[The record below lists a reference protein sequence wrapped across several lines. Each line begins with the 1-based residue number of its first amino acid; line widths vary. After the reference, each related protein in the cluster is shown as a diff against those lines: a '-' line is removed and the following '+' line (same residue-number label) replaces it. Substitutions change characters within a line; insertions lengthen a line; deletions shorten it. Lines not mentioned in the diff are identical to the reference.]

1 MEIVQDVVHQSLKC
15 LRGVGQS
22 ERHDKEFELTMM
34 SAKGG
39 LGDIDVVDPDL
50 MIATVQVE
58 LGEEPHVT
66 QLVQQLVD
74 DRDRVHVMHHLG
86 VEGVVIDAKAPRA
99 VVLFHQED

>member
-15 LRGVGQS
+15 LRGVGQT

-58 LGEEPHVT
+58 
-66 QLVQQLVD
+66 QLVD
-74 DRDRVHVMHHLG
+74 DRDQVHVMHHLG

-99 VVLFHQED
+99 IVLFHQED